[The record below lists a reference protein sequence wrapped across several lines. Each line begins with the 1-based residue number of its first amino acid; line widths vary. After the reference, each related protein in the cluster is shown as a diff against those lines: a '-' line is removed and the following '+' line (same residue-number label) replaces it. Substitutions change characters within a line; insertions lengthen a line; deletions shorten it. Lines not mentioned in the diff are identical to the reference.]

1 MAEDLTINGVSLA
14 TYAFMLPDISGVMR
28 APARRGENVV
38 VPNRHGRIKTIGKRF
53 DANEIT
59 FSLWVVGADP
69 ETGKLPTKQEELEE
83 FFARRDQL
91 LKLLYSDPLVLEYT
105 RPDGHRVQ
113 ARGEVVDV
121 LDFTRRRDEPM
132 AQVSVAIELTDG
144 FWEDSATVA
153 QEITGTSGTAVEM
166 TEFAGA
172 TAPMSDLVITV
183 FGPCNNPMFSH
194 GNYWV
199 KYNGVINAG
208 HQLQIDCG
216 RWIVGPGTGTLWQP
230 TVANIEQG
238 RPGPW
243 FELDP
248 SVDPFE
254 VTFTHTTGQSV
265 TATISGRRKYLS
277 P

>member
-1 MAEDLTINGVSLA
+1 
-14 TYAFMLPDISGVMR
+14 
-28 APARRGENVV
+28 
-38 VPNRHGRIKTIGKRF
+38 
-53 DANEIT
+53 
-59 FSLWVVGADP
+59 
-69 ETGKLPTKQEELEE
+69 
-83 FFARRDQL
+83 DQL
-91 LKLLYSDPLVLEYT
+91 LRLLYSDPMVLEYT
-105 RPDGHRVQ
+105 RPDGHKVQ

-144 FWEDSATVA
+144 CWEDSATVA
-153 QEITGTSGTAVEM
+153 QEITGTSGTTVEM

-183 FGPCNNPMFSH
+183 FGPCNNPEFSH
-194 GNYWV
+194 GEYWV
-199 KYNGVINAG
+199 KYNGVVNAG
-208 HQLQIDCG
+208 HQLQIDVG

-248 SVDPFE
+248 SVDPFT
-254 VTFTHTTGQSV
+254 VTFTHTTGQAA
-265 TATISGRRKYLS
+265 TAAISGRRKYLRPEECSCTDLTSSSSRS
-277 P
+277 PARRWCGASWARRTVPSPRPSGLVCRCSSAATACTST